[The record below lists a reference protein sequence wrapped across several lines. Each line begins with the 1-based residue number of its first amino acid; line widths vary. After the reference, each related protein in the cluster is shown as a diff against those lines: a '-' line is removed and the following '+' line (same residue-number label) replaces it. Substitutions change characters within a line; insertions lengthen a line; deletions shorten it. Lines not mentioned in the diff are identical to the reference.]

1 MSYPHYKPDLSGE
14 NNNPF
19 IVSKA
24 SPSTPTT
31 PQRYRESTLLSSP
44 IFHFQNT
51 DRPSKRSKVDKELP
65 IYTGAKARMK
75 IQELEAKKIENES
88 KIKKFVTDKTDLE
101 LKILENKLR
110 TTTRLEKEML
120 AKCHELEEENSKL
133 RMESHTEIQ
142 QLKNEIHILNQN
154 QLDTKSESRIKE
166 NDLINKVRSLEAEK
180 IDLQSQ
186 IGYLNDQKLR
196 TYNILSPQLESLD
209 LLKNQLKDQLDHIQ
223 KLEEKNKELDS
234 KVKHYK
240 EISPG
245 INILQQKLD
254 ETEYQ
259 LYQLSTLRKK
269 AAVLEAEN
277 TLLKNEKTEWL
288 SYLDQEKD
296 KLNVNSPYSL
306 CKELASRRT
315 EIQMLKARIQNFDEQ
330 LKSKDSEISEKEAKI
345 KQIQEKCNL
354 MISEHGKEME
364 SLKQDNLLFRKEVE
378 MLSAS
383 LKSYEDEDKLL
394 SSRHSA

>member
-1 MSYPHYKPDLSGE
+1 MREDKTDLQECLNFGRKDRQRPIKFQGVTVELISIYADLSGE

-75 IQELEAKKIENES
+75 IQELEAKKNENES

-101 LKILENKLR
+101 LK
-110 TTTRLEKEML
+110 
-120 AKCHELEEENSKL
+120 
-133 RMESHTEIQ
+133 MESHTEIQ

-166 NDLINKVRSLEAEK
+166 NDLINKVQQLAEAEK
-180 IDLQSQ
+180 
-186 IGYLNDQKLR
+186 KLR